1 MNGNLILDSARK
13 AVLARVSALGRNFCS
28 DDIDEM
34 VSMTVERF
42 YTRGSYD
49 PTKASIQTYVSHI
62 AFSVVYDY
70 VKAVDRSK
78 QRFLNMDA
86 KRRDDSDKKKASDK
100 GDIRFTDPRE
110 ADFSLMDREGEW
122 ILLQARNKLS
132 PRFRE
137 CYDLLAKGYSH
148 AEIALLTGSTAG
160 NVAVIAHRMRQ
171 RLRALL
177 AEVA

>member
-49 PTKASIQTYVSHI
+49 PSKSSIT
-62 AFSVVYDY
+62 FSVVYDY